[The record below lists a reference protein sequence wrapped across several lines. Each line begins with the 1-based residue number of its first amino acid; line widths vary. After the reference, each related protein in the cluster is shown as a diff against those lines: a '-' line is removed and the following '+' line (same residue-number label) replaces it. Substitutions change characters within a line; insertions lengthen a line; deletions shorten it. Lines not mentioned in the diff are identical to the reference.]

1 MYPQTFALT
10 MSIINPLN
18 LDPQVYQQNSNFLYF
33 ITTASGV
40 RNKHAGSN
48 FLLHRSVSKLKKKR
62 HEKCITQ
69 EQNVVDEEVR
79 LLIISL

>member
-40 RNKHAGSN
+40 RHKHAGSN
-48 FLLHRSVSKLKKKR
+48 FLTASLSLKNEKKKKAR
-62 HEKCITQ
+62 KMHNTTAEC
-69 EQNVVDEEVR
+69 
-79 LLIISL
+79 S